1 MDIIDALRQP
11 CLVDTSLLTNFL
23 FSGNALLL
31 NQLLGQPMQITPA
44 ILDPAEVELID
55 SHTEACASEALHP
68 LFASEE
74 KQERYKNIKTHIMSF
89 AKASG
94 TMWNG
99 VDLSPDEYALALS
112 FRDKAIWNK
121 CPSGTRK
128 RKKGLG
134 AGEAEV
140 LAVAI
145 SRKWTVLLD
154 DQAAVDL
161 LRCLA
166 PDLPVLRTCALLVE
180 SVHRKLIV
188 CKSAEH
194 LFNEQICNELLFNC
208 KDPDSGKFLRF
219 RCDPPRCQWESL

>member
-1 MDIIDALRQP
+1 MDIVDALRQP

-31 NQLLGQPMQITPA
+31 NQLIGQPMQITPA
-44 ILDPAEVELID
+44 ILDAAEVELID
-55 SHTEACASEALHP
+55 SDTATCASEVLRP

-74 KQERYKNIKTHIMSF
+74 KQERYKKTRTHIMSF
-89 AKASG
+89 ARSGG
-94 TMWNG
+94 TMWTG
-99 VDLSPDEYALALS
+99 VDLSAEEYGLALS
-112 FRDKAIWNK
+112 FRDKVIWDK
-121 CPSGTRK
+121 CPSGSRK

-140 LAVAI
+140 IAVAI

-180 SVHRKLIV
+180 AVQRKLID
-188 CKSAEH
+188 CRSAEI
-194 LFNEQICNELLFNC
+194 LFNDQICNELLFNC
-208 KDPDSGKFLRF
+208 KDPGSGKLLRF
-219 RCDPPRCQWESL
+219 RCDPPRCQWE

>member
-1 MDIIDALRQP
+1 MDIVDALRLP

-31 NQLLGQPMQITPA
+31 TQLVGQPLQITPA
-44 ILDPAEVELID
+44 ILDAAEVELID
-55 SHTEACASEALHP
+55 SETATCSSEVLRP

-74 KQERYKNIKTHIMSF
+74 KQERYKKTRTHIMSF
-89 AKASG
+89 ARAGG

-99 VDLSPDEYALALS
+99 VDLSADEYTLALS
-112 FRDKAIWNK
+112 FRDKVIWGK

-180 SVHRKLIV
+180 AVQRKLID
-188 CKSAEH
+188 CRSAEN

-219 RCDPPRCQWESL
+219 RSDPPRCQWE

>member
-1 MDIIDALRQP
+1 MDIVDALRKP

-23 FSGNALLL
+23 YSGNSLLL
-31 NQLLGQPMQITPA
+31 HQLIGQPMQITPA
-44 ILDPAEVELID
+44 ILDAAEVDLID
-55 SHTEACASEALHP
+55 SESAACASEVLRP

-74 KQERYKNIKTHIMSF
+74 KQERYKGTRTHIMSF
-89 AKASG
+89 ARAKG

-99 VDLSPDEYALALS
+99 VELSTEEYALALS
-112 FRDKAIWNK
+112 FRQKAIWDK
-121 CPSGTRK
+121 CRPGTRK

-145 SRKWTVLLD
+145 SRKWTVLLE

-166 PDLPVLRTCALLVE
+166 PALPALRTCALLVE
-180 SVHRKLIV
+180 AVQRKLID
-188 CKSAEH
+188 CRSAER
-194 LFNEQICNELLFNC
+194 LFNDQICNELLFNC
-208 KDPDSGKFLRF
+208 KDSDSGKFLRF
-219 RCDPPRCQWESL
+219 RCDPPRCQWE